1 MILQPYDILNFRRPS
16 RFSPLAPNVNVGN
29 AQSRGGLKIEKLLNI
44 AIRGRGR
51 GVSVQYVRKGS
62 EVKYVVGSM
71 YWKDS
76 PGSQSPIAFTTN
88 LLCILFII
96 LIMHLILDLHSNYS
110 CFILWEGGRVAND
123 AFWHGDYI
131 VLPGVVNAKGKK
143 LQI

>member
-1 MILQPYDILNFRRPS
+1 MLETHK
-16 RFSPLAPNVNVGN
+16 A
-29 AQSRGGLKIEKLLNI
+29 AGGEKIKRLLNI

-51 GVSVQYVRKGS
+51 GVSVQYVRRGS

-76 PGSQSPIAFTTN
+76 PGSQLPIAFTTN

-110 CFILWEGGRVAND
+110 CFILWEEGRVAND

-131 VLPGVVNAKGKK
+131 VLPGVVNAKSKK
-143 LQI
+143 ATANMNGSRYEPMVKRHF